1 MRRKFSLI
9 LQRDSMQC
17 GASCLAMICSYF
29 EKNECIEY
37 LSEQCFATTERVS
50 LPHWTRR
57 SVSGCISAPTP
68 CRTIGTKGLF
78 PIRSSQGRYFIR
90 LQIWRGYW
98 KRVIAHRQEKTLL
111 SYRNCIHHVFYE
123 KYVTD
128 VFSCFCRLPCM
139 KRRKLYENLQINT
152 NLSRNREKNSI
163 DGTYGH
169 IHVKKHSH
177 EYAQRLISVHF
188 TAV

>member
-1 MRRKFSLI
+1 MYRVSVGTMLCDHRRS
-9 LQRDSMQC
+9 
-17 GASCLAMICSYF
+17 
-29 EKNECIEY
+29 
-37 LSEQCFATTERVS
+37 FATLLGKEECER
-50 LPHWTRR
+50 LH
-57 SVSGCISAPTP
+57 ISPRP

-152 NLSRNREKNSI
+152 NLSRNHEENSI

-169 IHVKKHSH
+169 IHVKTNNY
-177 EYAQRLISVHF
+177 EYAQSSISPHF
-188 TAV
+188 MAV

>member
-50 LPHWTRR
+50 LPYWTRR
-57 SVSGCISAPTP
+57 RVSGCISAPTP

-78 PIRSSQGRYFIR
+78 PISSSQGRYFIR

-111 SYRNCIHHVFYE
+111 SYWNCLHHIFYT
-123 KYVTD
+123 KYMVEA
-128 VFSCFCRLPCM
+128 FYFHIFAM
-139 KRRKLYENLQINT
+139 YET
-152 NLSRNREKNSI
+152 
-163 DGTYGH
+163 
-169 IHVKKHSH
+169 
-177 EYAQRLISVHF
+177 
-188 TAV
+188 